1 MNLGGYQNNLGP
13 WNMQQWRGGGPPSWW
28 QGHDQGS
35 WNREGSNPAG
45 NPIGGEG
52 GAPPAATTTG
62 QSPSGEGQGG
72 FDLSHLM
79 HILTG
84 GQGNLS
90 QMFSGGQMPN
100 AQTLFKGMTDGSLQ
114 VPSAQN
120 MFQNL
125 IGGVQNGSITPQNMR
140 PNFGNLAAYVGGQQ
154 GNGGQANTG
163 PNLSTSSFGVG
174 GSANPEQTHSNPTAY
189 SVGNEHNG

>member
-13 WNMQQWRGGGPPSWW
+13 WNMQRWGSGGAPSWW
-28 QGHDQGS
+28 QGHDPGS
-35 WNREGSNPAG
+35 WQGGQNNGGGPASTG
-45 NPIGGEG
+45 PGDMWGRLTNEAENKLGMS
-52 GAPPAATTTG
+52 GAPVATTTQDPG
-62 QSPSGEGQGG
+62 GQGG

-90 QMFSGGQMPN
+90 QMFSGGQIPN

-125 IGGVQNGSITPQNMR
+125 MGGVQNGSITPQNMR
-140 PNFGNLAAYVGGQQ
+140 PNFGNLASYVGGS
-154 GNGGQANTG
+154 NTG
-163 PNLSTSSFGVG
+163 QPNPAQPQSSPSAFTNIMGTS
-174 GSANPEQTHSNPTAY
+174 
-189 SVGNEHNG
+189 NG